1 MGGGPMTGDPLVRFQ
16 AEHQEALMVL
26 RRLEAAAL
34 SLRRGGDAAPYLAA
48 TLEAHAFLSTAV
60 RAHNDNEERALFPL
74 LGDDA
79 PTALFVEEHRRL
91 RELEVE
97 LARAARTGDASRAAD
112 VALETV
118 ELLRAHIAR
127 EDEVLFPLARE
138 RLGSSGLARVAAVLD
153 DT

>member
-1 MGGGPMTGDPLVRFQ
+1 MGGGPVTGDPLVRFQ

-26 RRLEAAAL
+26 ARLEAAAL
-34 SLRRGGDAAPYLAA
+34 ALRRGGDAAPYLAA
-48 TLEAHAFLSTAV
+48 ALEAHAFLATAV

-91 RELEVE
+91 RELETE
-97 LARAARTGDASRAAD
+97 LARAARTGDAPTTAD
-112 VALETV
+112 AALETV

-127 EDEVLFPLARE
+127 EDDVLFPMARE
-138 RLGSSGLARVAAVLD
+138 RLGPAGLAQVAAILGD
-153 DT
+153 A